1 MTTQKKSAPKTTAI
15 AKRDGTPEPDRL
27 ALLASVGEWYYVA
40 KQQLDA
46 LYLSASAMRDELRR
60 PGSPLGEVLSAGLV
74 CELVEALDKATD
86 ALGGLRPP
94 PAFTIPNPV
103 ATARLIA
110 DRTAV

>member
-1 MTTQKKSAPKTTAI
+1 MTAQKKTAPKTTAI

-60 PGSPLGEVLSAGLV
+60 PGSPLGGNDPPRACRGRRAG
-74 CELVEALDKATD
+74 
-86 ALGGLRPP
+86 RPP
-94 PAFTIPNPV
+94 VGDRPQHPARGVGEPE
-103 ATARLIA
+103 R
-110 DRTAV
+110 